1 MIALACVLA
10 SLAMAPLPLHGAP
23 YTPPPPGGGS
33 TPPPPPPPAMPPP
46 PRDPAPSA
54 PPSGAP
60 VSGPNMP
67 GSAGPGP
74 ATGAVP
80 TGARMPISVATGGDL
95 GPDTTSWSMW
105 WHYNRDAFLDLKAH
119 VEANSPATGG
129 DATVSTSVRTSRG
142 IDSMVAALGRERN
155 RDLMSS
161 LLVGLARSCDD
172 LALARAP
179 RMASLFAPFL
189 ADPDQEVAETA
200 AAALGIL
207 RHEAA
212 LPDLVALLHD
222 DAAGRKL
229 AGGERVPTRTR
240 AFAAY
245 ALGLAAARSE
255 REDFQAFV
263 AHHLQRE
270 LEATGHARS
279 ADLPAACVLAL
290 GLVPLPLEA
299 RELPKTGSAR
309 RSDDGIAPR
318 TRASQ
323 VSGLVEILRD
333 TQQHDRVR
341 AHVPDALA
349 RLADGAAADLR
360 EDIAREITALLE
372 RAGREPAEVVRGAVL
387 ALGRLGDADSDAA
400 DLRVRGALKRA
411 ADSSD
416 MQMRLFALV
425 SLAQVA
431 TRRGTAE
438 DATPVQS
445 EVQKFLLERFARG
458 KNRERSWAALS
469 LGILEHG
476 RIAQGQPGSPAV
488 RAALRRELGESTAP
502 DQVGAI
508 AIALGLA
515 QDHGAVRGLL
525 AQLDELRDPIG
536 RGYVATALGLL
547 GLPEAIPPLR
557 AILVKSRYQP
567 ELLRESAIAL
577 AMLGDNDLVTTLV
590 DNLRQ
595 AKSLASQASVARAL
609 GFAGGLNAVEPLAKM
624 LEDSSLTAGA
634 RGFAAVALGMVCD
647 RERVPW
653 NARLSFGVNYLAA
666 PPTLIDGQAGILDIL

>member
-1 MIALACVLA
+1 MIALACALA
-10 SLAMAPLPLHGAP
+10 CLALTPVALPHGAP
-23 YTPPPPGGGS
+23 IPNTPGGGF
-33 TPPPPPPPAMPPP
+33 PPPPPASPSPPP
-46 PRDPAPSA
+46 PRPEPSA
-54 PPSGAP
+54 PPASGP
-60 VSGPNMP
+60 PSGPNMP

-74 ATGAVP
+74 VSGVP
-80 TGARMPISVATGGDL
+80 TGARNPGLVATGGDL
-95 GPDTTSWSMW
+95 GPDTGSWAMW
-105 WHYNRDAFLDLKAH
+105 WHYNRDAFLDLKEH
-119 VEANSPATGG
+119 VEANSPVTGD
-129 DATVSTSVRTSRG
+129 DAAAPGSARTTRG
-142 IDSMVAALGRERN
+142 IDAMVTALGRERN

-172 LALARAP
+172 LALARGP
-179 RMASLFAPFL
+179 GMAQLFAPFL
-189 ADPDQEVAETA
+189 SDPDQEVAETA

-245 ALGLAAARSE
+245 ALGLAASRSE

-263 AHHLQRE
+263 AHHLQRA
-270 LEATGHARS
+270 LEAAVDARS

-290 GLVPLPLEA
+290 GLVPLPLELRQA
-299 RELPKTGSAR
+299 PKTGNAR
-309 RSDDGIAPR
+309 RSDDGLAPR

-323 VSGLVEILRD
+323 VALLVDLLRD
-333 TQQHDRVR
+333 THLQDRVR

-349 RLADGAAADLR
+349 RLAQGASPDLR
-360 EDIAREITALLE
+360 ADVIQEITALLD
-372 RAGREPAEVVRGAVL
+372 RAGRESTEVLRGAVL
-387 ALGRLGDADSDAA
+387 ALGRLGDADGDAA
-400 DLRVRGALKRA
+400 DLRVRAALKRS

-416 MQMRLFALV
+416 LQTRLFALV

-431 TRRGTAE
+431 TRVGSTE
-438 DATPVQS
+438 DATAVQN
-445 EVQKFLLERFARG
+445 EVQKLLLERFGRG
-458 KNRERSWAALS
+458 RNRERSWAALS

-476 RIAQGQPGSPAV
+476 RLAQGHAASNAV
-488 RAALRRELGESTAP
+488 RAALRRELAECTAP
-502 DQVGAI
+502 EQVGAI

-515 QDHGAVRGLL
+515 HDLGAVRGLL

-536 RGYVATALGLL
+536 RGHVATALGLL
-547 GLPEAIPPLR
+547 GLSEAIPPLR

-567 ELLRESAIAL
+567 ELLRETAIAL
-577 AMLGDNDLVTTLV
+577 AMLGDDDLVSTLT
-590 DNLRQ
+590 DDLRQ

-609 GFAGGLNAVEPLAKM
+609 GFAGGLNAVEPLARM
-624 LEDSSLTAGA
+624 LEDRTLTAGA

-653 NARLSFGVNYLAA
+653 NARLSVGVNYLAA
-666 PPTLIDGQAGILDIL
+666 PATLIDGSAGILDIL